1 MKENNES
8 KEVDEVNFANK
19 QNTYVV
25 EWQEIVT
32 YSVEVEAQDELE
44 AQDLAQDDYG
54 YDDEVHSNYY
64 EGSMHIER
72 VQD

>member
-1 MKENNES
+1 MGTRRINTMKEP
-8 KEVDEVNFANK
+8 K
-19 QNTYVV
+19 QNTYIV

-32 YSVEVEAQDELE
+32 YIVEVEAQDELE

-54 YDDEVHSNYY
+54 YDNEVHSNYY
-64 EGSMHIER
+64 EGSIHIER

>member
-1 MKENNES
+1 MKESN
-8 KEVDEVNFANK
+8 

-32 YSVEVEAQDELE
+32 YSEEVQATNEDEALMISGAEPEIVDSDVVECSL
-44 AQDLAQDDYG
+44 
-54 YDDEVHSNYY
+54 
-64 EGSMHIER
+64 HIER

>member
-1 MKENNES
+1 MKANNES
-8 KEVDEVNFANK
+8 KK
-19 QNTYVV
+19 NTYVV

-44 AQDLAQDDYG
+44 AQDLAQDHYG
-54 YDDEVHSNYY
+54 YDNEVHSNYY

>member
-1 MKENNES
+1 MKEES
-8 KEVDEVNFANK
+8 K

-32 YSVEVEAQDELE
+32 YSVEVEAESEEE
-44 AQDLAQDDYG
+44 AQYLAQEDYG
-54 YDDEVHSNYY
+54 YDNEVHSNYY
-64 EGSMHIER
+64 DGSIHIER

>member
-1 MKENNES
+1 MKEEP
-8 KEVDEVNFANK
+8 KEVHEVNFANK

-32 YSVEVEAQDELE
+32 YSVEVEAKDEFE

-54 YDDEVHSNYY
+54 YDDEIDCSYY
-64 EGSMHIER
+64 DGSMHIER

>member
-1 MKENNES
+1 MKANNES
-8 KEVDEVNFANK
+8 K

-32 YSVEVEAQDELE
+32 YSEEVQAENEDQALMYSGAEPEIVDSDVVECSL
-44 AQDLAQDDYG
+44 
-54 YDDEVHSNYY
+54 
-64 EGSMHIER
+64 HIER

>member
-8 KEVDEVNFANK
+8 K

-32 YSVEVEAQDELE
+32 YSVEVEAESEEE
-44 AQDLAQDDYG
+44 AQYLAQEDYG
-54 YDDEVHSNYY
+54 CDNEVHSNYY
-64 EGSMHIER
+64 DGSIHIER

>member
-1 MKENNES
+1 MKES

-19 QNTYVV
+19 QNTYIV

-32 YSVEVEAQDELE
+32 YSEEVQAENEDQALMYSGAEPEIVDSDVVECSL
-44 AQDLAQDDYG
+44 
-54 YDDEVHSNYY
+54 
-64 EGSMHIER
+64 HIER

>member
-8 KEVDEVNFANK
+8 K

-25 EWQEIVT
+25 EWQETVT
-32 YSVEVEAQDELE
+32 YSEEVLATNEDEALMISGAEPEIVDSDVVECSL
-44 AQDLAQDDYG
+44 
-54 YDDEVHSNYY
+54 
-64 EGSMHIER
+64 HIER

>member
-8 KEVDEVNFANK
+8 K

-32 YSVEVEAQDELE
+32 YSVEVEAESEEE

-54 YDDEVHSNYY
+54 YDNEVHSNYY

>member
-1 MKENNES
+1 MKES
-8 KEVDEVNFANK
+8 KEVHEVNFANK

-32 YSVEVEAQDELE
+32 YSEEVLATSEDEAHMIAGAEPEIVDSDVVECSL
-44 AQDLAQDDYG
+44 
-54 YDDEVHSNYY
+54 
-64 EGSMHIER
+64 HIES

>member
-8 KEVDEVNFANK
+8 K

-32 YSVEVEAQDELE
+32 YSEEVLATNEDEALMISGSEPNIVDSDVVECSL
-44 AQDLAQDDYG
+44 
-54 YDDEVHSNYY
+54 
-64 EGSMHIER
+64 HIER